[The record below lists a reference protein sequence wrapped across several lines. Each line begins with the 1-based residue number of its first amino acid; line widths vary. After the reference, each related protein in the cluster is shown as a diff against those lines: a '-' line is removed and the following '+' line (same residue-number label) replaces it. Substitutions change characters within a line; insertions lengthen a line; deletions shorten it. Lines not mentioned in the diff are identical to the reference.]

1 MLTFR
6 NGLSA
11 GYNDPVDADEC
22 VVVSESFVW
31 LISFKM
37 SGVASFMF
45 FEKNEVLCDLL
56 CVDTVEL

>member
-1 MLTFR
+1 
-6 NGLSA
+6 
-11 GYNDPVDADEC
+11 

-45 FEKNEVLCDLL
+45 FEKNEALCDLL

>member
-11 GYNDPVDADEC
+11 AYNDQVDVDEC

-31 LISFKM
+31 LIRFSM
-37 SGVASFMF
+37 NGISRFMF

-56 CVDTVEL
+56 CVDTVE

>member
-11 GYNDPVDADEC
+11 VYNDPVDADEG

-31 LISFKM
+31 LIWFKM
-37 SGVASFMF
+37 SGVASFRF
-45 FEKNEVLCDLL
+45 FEKSELLCDLL
-56 CVDTVEL
+56 CVDTVE